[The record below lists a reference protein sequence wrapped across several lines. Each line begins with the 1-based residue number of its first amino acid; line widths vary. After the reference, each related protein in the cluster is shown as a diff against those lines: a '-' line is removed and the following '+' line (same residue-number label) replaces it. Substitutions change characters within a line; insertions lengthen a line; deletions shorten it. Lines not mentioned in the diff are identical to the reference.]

1 MPWNWKQ
8 PDWPHFRFDASA
20 LAALEQRFLL
30 SSGEVIGAVR
40 HIDPDERDRL
50 RIELLSDEAVK
61 TSAIEGETLD
71 RLSVQSS
78 LRRQLGLATDRRSV
92 QPREHG
98 IAEMT
103 VDVYGTYA
111 LPLDDATLFRWHTM
125 LMAGSRHLESIG
137 AYRSHSDAMQIVSG
151 QLDRPTI
158 HFEAPPSAQVP
169 EEMHKFISWFNASA
183 LTGAT
188 PLPALTRAGL
198 SHLWFESIHPF
209 EDGNGRLGRAL
220 TEKALAQSL
229 GQPSLI
235 MLSFTIEQQRKAYY
249 DQLEIHQRTLDVTE
263 WLVWFSQT
271 VLTAQQTTLDRVA
284 FYIAKAHF
292 YDRFRGAFNPR
303 QEKVIARLFEAGPD
317 GFISGLS
324 ADNYLAIT
332 RTSRATAT
340 RDLQDLVDK
349 GALTRSGQLRF
360 TRYALNWVT
369 GADPVAGF

>member
-1 MPWNWKQ
+1 MPWNWTQ
-8 PDWPHFRFDASA
+8 PDWPNFRYDA
-20 LAALEQRFLL
+20 AALHSLEQQFLL

-40 HIDPDERDRL
+40 HIHPNERDLL
-50 RIELLSDEAVK
+50 RIELLSDEAIK

-78 LRRQLGLATDRRSV
+78 LRKQLGLATDRRAL
-92 QPREHG
+92 QPREYG
-98 IAEMT
+98 IAEMII
-103 VDVYGTYA
+103 DVYGSYA
-111 LPLDDATLFRWHTM
+111 SPLDDATLFRWHQM
-125 LMAGSRHLESIG
+125 LLAGNRHLETIG
-137 AYRSHSDAMQIVSG
+137 AYRTHTDAMQIVSG

-158 HFEAPPSAQVP
+158 HFEAPPSVQVP
-169 EEMHKFISWFNASA
+169 AEMHRFISWFNETAPNGSS
-183 LTGAT
+183 
-188 PLPALTRAGL
+188 PLPALTRAAL

-209 EDGNGRLGRAL
+209 KDGNGRLGRAL
-220 TEKALAQSL
+220 AEKALAQSL

-235 MLSFTIEQQRKAYY
+235 MLSFTIEQQRRAYY

-317 GFISGLS
+317 GFIGGLS

-332 RTSRATAT
+332 KTSRATAT

-360 TRYALNWVT
+360 TRYALNWRSREEIM
-369 GADPVAGF
+369 P

>member
-1 MPWNWKQ
+1 MLSLMPWNWTQ
-8 PDWPHFRFDASA
+8 PDWPHFRYDASA

-40 HIDPDERDRL
+40 HIDRDDRDRL

-78 LRRQLGLATDRRSV
+78 LRRQLGLDTDRRSV

-111 LPLDDATLFRWHTM
+111 LPLDDATLFRWHAM
-125 LMAGSRHLESIG
+125 LMAGSRHLETIG
-137 AYRSHSDAMQIVSG
+137 AYRIHTDAMQIVSG

-158 HFEAPPSAQVP
+158 HLEAPPSAQVP
-169 EEMHKFISWFNASA
+169 EEMQRFISWFNASA
-183 LTGAT
+183 LTGGT

-220 TEKALAQSL
+220 AEKALAQSL

-235 MLSFTIEQQRKAYY
+235 MLSFTIEQQRKVYY

-271 VLTAQQTTLDRVA
+271 VLTAQQTTLDRVS
-284 FYIAKAHF
+284 FYIAKVHF

-303 QEKVIARLFEAGPD
+303 QEKVIARLFEAGPE
-317 GFISGLS
+317 GFIGGLS

-332 RTSRATAT
+332 KTSRATAT

-360 TRYALNWVT
+360 TRYALNW
-369 GADPVAGF
+369 ASRSN

>member
-1 MPWNWKQ
+1 MPWNWTQ
-8 PDWPHFRFDASA
+8 PDWPHFRYDSSA

-40 HIDPDERDRL
+40 HIDPDDRDRL

-78 LRRQLGLATDRRSV
+78 LRRQLGLDTDRRSV

-158 HFEAPPSAQVP
+158 HFEAPPSAQVA
-169 EEMHKFISWFNASA
+169 EEMHQFISWFNASA
-183 LTGAT
+183 LNGST

-220 TEKALAQSL
+220 AEKALAQSL

-292 YDRFRGAFNPR
+292 YDRFRGTFNPR
-303 QEKVIARLFEAGPD
+303 QEKVIARLFEAGPE
-317 GFISGLS
+317 GFIGGLS

-332 RTSRATAT
+332 KTSRATAT

-349 GALTRSGQLRF
+349 GALTRSGRLRY
-360 TRYALNWVT
+360 TRYALNWQS
-369 GADPVAGF
+369 AP

>member
-1 MPWNWKQ
+1 MPWNWTQ
-8 PDWPHFRFDASA
+8 SDWPHFHYDASA

-40 HIDPDERDRL
+40 HIDPDDRDRL
-50 RIELLSDEAVK
+50 RIELLSDEAIK

-78 LRRQLGLATDRRSV
+78 LRRQLGLDTDRRSV

-125 LMAGSRHLESIG
+125 LMAGGRHLESIG
-137 AYRSHSDAMQIVSG
+137 AYRSHPDAMQIVSG

-169 EEMHKFISWFNASA
+169 GEMHRFISWFNESA
-183 LTGAT
+183 PTGST
-188 PLPALTRAGL
+188 PLLALTRAGL

-220 TEKALAQSL
+220 AEKALAQSL

-249 DQLEIHQRTLDVTE
+249 DQLEMHQRTLDVTA
-263 WLVWFSQT
+263 WLVWFAET

-292 YDRFRGAFNPR
+292 YDRYRGAFNPR
-303 QEKVIARLFEAGPD
+303 QEKVIARLFEAGPE
-317 GFISGLS
+317 GFIGGLS

-332 RTSRATAT
+332 KTSRATAT

-360 TRYALNWVT
+360 TRYALNW
-369 GADPVAGF
+369 DKPVGEF

>member
-1 MPWNWKQ
+1 MLWNWTQ
-8 PDWPHFRFDASA
+8 PDWPHFHYDASA
-20 LAALEQRFLL
+20 LVALEQRFLL

-40 HIDPDERDRL
+40 HINPDERDRL

-78 LRRQLGLATDRRSV
+78 LRRQLGLDTDRRSV

-169 EEMHKFISWFNASA
+169 DEMHRFISWFNETAPNGSS
-183 LTGAT
+183 
-188 PLPALTRAGL
+188 PLPALTRAAL

-220 TEKALAQSL
+220 AEKALAQSL

-235 MLSFTIEQQRKAYY
+235 MLSFTIEQQRRAYY

-317 GFISGLS
+317 GFIGGLS

-332 RTSRATAT
+332 KTSRATAT

-360 TRYALNWVT
+360 TRYALNWRSREEIM
-369 GADPVAGF
+369 P

>member
-1 MPWNWKQ
+1 
-8 PDWPHFRFDASA
+8 
-20 LAALEQRFLL
+20 
-30 SSGEVIGAVR
+30 
-40 HIDPDERDRL
+40 
-50 RIELLSDEAVK
+50 
-61 TSAIEGETLD
+61 
-71 RLSVQSS
+71 
-78 LRRQLGLATDRRSV
+78 
-92 QPREHG
+92 
-98 IAEMT
+98 MT

-151 QLDRPTI
+151 QLDRATI
-158 HFEAPPSAQVP
+158 HFEAPPSAQVRD
-169 EEMHKFISWFNASA
+169 EMRQFISWFNASA
-183 LTGAT
+183 LTSGT

-220 TEKALAQSL
+220 AEKALAQSL

-271 VLTAQQTTLDRVA
+271 VLRAQQATLDRVA

-292 YDRFRGAFNPR
+292 YDRFRGRLIPVRRKSLRVCSR
-303 QEKVIARLFEAGPD
+303 QDRGLYRWPQCRQL
-317 GFISGLS
+317 SGHNK
-324 ADNYLAIT
+324 D
-332 RTSRATAT
+332 
-340 RDLQDLVDK
+340 
-349 GALTRSGQLRF
+349 LTRNRHPRF
-360 TRYALNWVT
+360 AGFGRQGRVDAQRSASLHPIRTELASTSLTTTYWKRYCQVVCDWCT
-369 GADPVAGF
+369 GARRLLFQAVGCTGGDERRYLSDRGLRKRCAWRGDLNRPIIFSLRVWRCAFSILLFRPLLAR

>member
-8 PDWPHFRFDASA
+8 PDWPHFRYDASA
-20 LAALEQRFLL
+20 LSALEHRFLL
-30 SSGEVIGAVR
+30 SSGEVVGAVR
-40 HIDPDERDRL
+40 HINPSERDRL

-78 LRRQLGLATDRRSV
+78 LRRQLGLSPDRRSV

-103 VDVYGTYA
+103 VDVYGTYG

-125 LMAGSRHLESIG
+125 LMAGSRHLEVIG
-137 AYRSHSDAMQIVSG
+137 AYRRHSDAMQIVSG
-151 QLDRPTI
+151 QLGHPTI

-169 EEMHKFISWFNASA
+169 GEMHQFIAWFNDSA
-183 LTGAT
+183 PSGNA

-220 TEKALAQSL
+220 AEKALAQSL

-249 DQLEIHQRTLDVTE
+249 DQLETHQRSLDVTE

-271 VLTAQQTTLDRVA
+271 VRTAQRATLERIT
-284 FYIAKAHF
+284 FTIAKAHF

-317 GFISGLS
+317 GFIGDLS

-360 TRYALNWVT
+360 TRYSLNWQPF
-369 GADPVAGF
+369 AQ

>member
-1 MPWNWKQ
+1 MPWNWTQ
-8 PDWPHFRFDASA
+8 PDWPHFRYDASA

-40 HIDPDERDRL
+40 HMDPDERDRL

-71 RLSVQSS
+71 RSSVQSS
-78 LRRQLGLATDRRSV
+78 LRRQLGLDADRRSV

-158 HFEAPPSAQVP
+158 HFEAPPSVQVP
-169 EEMHKFISWFNASA
+169 DETHRFISWFNASA
-183 LTGAT
+183 LTGGT

-198 SHLWFESIHPF
+198 GHLWFESIHPF

-220 TEKALAQSL
+220 AEKALAQSL

-235 MLSFTIEQQRKAYY
+235 VLSFTIEQQRKAYY

-292 YDRFRGAFNPR
+292 YDRYRGAFNPR
-303 QEKVIARLFEAGPD
+303 QEKVIARLFEAGPE
-317 GFISGLS
+317 GVIGGLS

-360 TRYALNWVT
+360 TRYALNW
-369 GADPVAGF
+369 GRPVGEF